1 MKKPV
6 NESQLACQTA
16 RAIIETMLHRTSRA
30 ILENDFDAMNACFA
44 MPLLLVTQETE
55 LIIRSDDAH
64 RALFDRLVEGYQSKE
79 KTNLMIFRIEAL
91 EKKELILPHCPTT
104 AFVIFLL

>member
-1 MKKPV
+1 MIS
-6 NESQLACQTA
+6 SQVCLISVCV
-16 RAIIETMLHRTSRA
+16 
-30 ILENDFDAMNACFA
+30 ILNLVV
-44 MPLLLVTQETE
+44 LLYQDTFYILCVK
-55 LIIRSDDAH
+55 
-64 RALFDRLVEGYQSKE
+64 GYQSKE